1 MGRSRTPAGLWS
13 QNATFPLHWHYCTGV
28 SSSFSP
34 FGRSCLGR
42 KRQKP
47 ITTSCYC
54 NVIIYLNFYF
64 EIKNYNVGTVLVQ
77 DSQKYEYWKHWGYK
91 NLLETLE
98 EFPSVSID
106 AAVLISQLPLTQP
119 RFYSISS
126 SPLDNPNQVDI
137 TAAVVE
143 FKTEGIT

>member
-1 MGRSRTPAGLWS
+1 MCFL
-13 QNATFPLHWHYCTGV
+13 F
-28 SSSFSP
+28 
-34 FGRSCLGR
+34 
-42 KRQKP
+42 
-47 ITTSCYC
+47 
-54 NVIIYLNFYF
+54 
-64 EIKNYNVGTVLVQ
+64 Q
-77 DSQKYEYWKHWGYK
+77 DSQKYEDWKHWGYK

-106 AAVLISQLPLTQP
+106 AAVLISQLPLIQP

-143 FKTEGIT
+143 FKTEGIQLTHFIIIKTVMV